1 MKRSRDCILP
11 THVGS
16 LARPKDLLE
25 MMDAKLKGKSY
36 DSEAYD
42 NRVFVAQ
49 SARLFA
55 NKSNAVLTSSPGFW
69 SNQYYRTDEEFQ
81 YALAEA
87 LRAEYLAI
95 VDAGFILQINDPSLT
110 RLLISRTGNYDST
123 LLASV

>member
-1 MKRSRDCILP
+1 MI
-11 THVGS
+11 
-16 LARPKDLLE
+16 ARLTT
-25 MMDAKLKGKSY
+25 
-36 DSEAYD
+36 SEFA
-42 NRVFVAQ
+42 AQ
-49 SARLFA
+49 SLRLFES
-55 NKSNAVLTSSPGFW
+55 KSNAVLTSSPGFW

-123 LLASV
+123 LLSSV